1 MLQLQL
7 SYQASELVS
16 VFPLVCVWK
25 FVIAQC
31 LTSKGSLSLSLSI
44 SCGHSLAVGC
54 GVQVM
59 NVMGNWGAGNFS
71 NEKAE
76 ETAKACFAEDCV
88 CDATASITSTD
99 MYHVYN
105 GPMGIIEWV
114 KNLDQIEFK
123 DFTPELI
130 GVNGDKVYMKATYD
144 PHHKTTGKSAG
155 PQADMQEWTVKD
167 GKVTEAKFF
176 WGNEKAMNDIFIA

>member
-1 MLQLQL
+1 MLRGGLRLRRDRQHYLHRH
-7 SYQASELVS
+7 VS
-16 VFPLVCVWK
+16 R
-25 FVIAQC
+25 
-31 LTSKGSLSLSLSI
+31 
-44 SCGHSLAVGC
+44 
-54 GVQVM
+54 VQRTH
-59 NVMGNWGAGNFS
+59 GNHLF
-71 NEKAE
+71 ER
-76 ETAKACFAEDCV
+76 ETKRE
-88 CDATASITSTD
+88 
-99 MYHVYN
+99 
-105 GPMGIIEWV
+105 

>member
-7 SYQASELVS
+7 SYRPVS
-16 VFPLVCVWK
+16 DLEGF
-25 FVIAQC
+25 
-31 LTSKGSLSLSLSI
+31 SLSLSLSI
-44 SCGHSLAVGC
+44 SCGHFLAVGC